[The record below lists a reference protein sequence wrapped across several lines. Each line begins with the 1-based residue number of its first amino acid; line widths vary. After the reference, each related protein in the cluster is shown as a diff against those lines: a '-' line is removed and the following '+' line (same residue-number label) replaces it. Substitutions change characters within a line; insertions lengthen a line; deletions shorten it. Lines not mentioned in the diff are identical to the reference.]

1 MKIRMVSH
9 LLENSGYG
17 KACREIASALSIYGV
32 DLTCNPVV
40 LGKPS
45 RLSEQYLF
53 LESYLDK
60 NIGKPDYILQFVL
73 PHHFQYNGNY
83 KKNAGY
89 CLFETSNL
97 KPTKMFKYTELMDEI
112 YSPTTIDSAIK
123 NHMVPLP
130 INLDILKYNIPKMR
144 IKEIDHTYK
153 FYTICDYSRRKNIW
167 ASVRGF
173 LRAFNNSDNVS
184 LVIKISSNEMD
195 PQTFKT
201 YLEGQLKT
209 CVENCG
215 IRYNDNIIFITERF
229 DEQQIL
235 SLHKYCDCYITT
247 SFGEAW
253 NYPMVDALVLG
264 KQIISSLTASAKFFK
279 RMGCKINLVD
289 GLVDTYHGET
299 DRLPGY
305 HTLYEN
311 CINTNEV
318 SLSQQMKQLY
328 KEGKVVNNYLSYL
341 EKYTP
346 DKIGKMI
353 CERLAV

>member
-17 KACREIASALSIYGV
+17 KACREIASALSVYGAE
-32 DLTCNPVV
+32 LTCNPVI

-45 RLSEQYLF
+45 ALTGKYSF
-53 LESYLDK
+53 LEPLVDK
-60 NIGKPDYILQFVL
+60 YIGKPDYILQFVL

-97 KPTKMFKYTELMDEI
+97 KPTKMFKYLELMDDI
-112 YSPTTIDSAIK
+112 YTPTKIDSDIQ
-123 NHMVPLP
+123 HYTIPLP
-130 INLDILKYNIPKMR
+130 IDLNIGKYNIPKMK
-144 IKEIDHTYK
+144 IKEIDHTFK
-153 FYTICDYSRRKNIW
+153 FYTVCDYSRRKNIW
-167 ASVRGF
+167 ATVRGF

-184 LVIKISSNEMD
+184 LVIKVSSNEMD
-195 PQTFKT
+195 PATFKN
-201 YLEGQLKT
+201 YLEGHLKT

-215 IRYNDNIIFITERF
+215 IKYNDNIVFITERF
-229 DEQQIL
+229 SEEQIIA
-235 SLHKYCDCYITT
+235 LHKYCDCYVTT

-264 KQIISSLTASAKFFK
+264 KTIVSSATEAALFFSNIN
-279 RMGCKINLVD
+279 CKINIIYSWKD
-289 GLVDTYHGET
+289 PYHGET

-305 HTLYEN
+305 HTLYED
-311 CINTNEV
+311 CVYSNEKA
-318 SLSQQMKQLY
+318 LSVHLKNIY
-328 KEGKVVNNYLSYL
+328 KKGKSQHNNIPYL

-346 DKIGKMI
+346 EKIGKMI